1 MPVKQLRLLKVFYLF
16 LMLSL
21 SHLLIAGETHPH
33 DIEAAKQFINEA
45 LKVNKSYI
53 SKNGQA
59 FFKKLSK
66 GQQPRATIVGC
77 ADSRAQT
84 NKLSDSPE
92 GDIFMIRNIGNQV
105 RSTMGSVQ
113 YGINHLAS
121 PVLLIIGHSN
131 CGAISAASSDY
142 SSLEKDIQKELR
154 TINISKGIKN
164 INGVIKNVNNQVEI
178 ASTEFNNKLSND
190 EILIVGAVYDFANDM
205 KQGPGKLNIIN
216 INGKTNPVEIKQ
228 ILSNL

>member
-105 RSTMGSVQ
+105 
-113 YGINHLAS
+113 
-121 PVLLIIGHSN
+121 
-131 CGAISAASSDY
+131 
-142 SSLEKDIQKELR
+142 
-154 TINISKGIKN
+154 
-164 INGVIKNVNNQVEI
+164 EI

>member
-1 MPVKQLRLLKVFYLF
+1 
-16 LMLSL
+16 
-21 SHLLIAGETHPH
+21 
-33 DIEAAKQFINEA
+33 
-45 LKVNKSYI
+45 
-53 SKNGQA
+53 
-59 FFKKLSK
+59 
-66 GQQPRATIVGC
+66 
-77 ADSRAQT
+77 
-84 NKLSDSPE
+84 
-92 GDIFMIRNIGNQV
+92 MIRNIGNQV

>member
-1 MPVKQLRLLKVFYLF
+1 
-16 LMLSL
+16 
-21 SHLLIAGETHPH
+21 
-33 DIEAAKQFINEA
+33 
-45 LKVNKSYI
+45 
-53 SKNGQA
+53 
-59 FFKKLSK
+59 
-66 GQQPRATIVGC
+66 
-77 ADSRAQT
+77 
-84 NKLSDSPE
+84 
-92 GDIFMIRNIGNQV
+92 
-105 RSTMGSVQ
+105 MGSVQ